1 MELMNTR
8 KLNLGI
14 SAMSLLFVLL
24 ISGCHNPPSIEET
37 LASLRSMQPARSQNS
52 SVENKRTDSSS
63 QIDNRTAPMD
73 SVTYWKMVRDSCPE
87 LFRKDPLSPYE
98 AFEKCKSAEMR
109 GWDSEV
115 GIDKYFQRYAKV
127 LQKRSGKAM
136 TPIRKATKDAQRL
149 LYFIAN
155 ELSGGGTFYSHML
168 ARSEGSLEYS
178 LYKFEKGETDFS
190 NLDFDKEREVLF
202 RKWKKNIHNSILAKK
217 IDNFNGVSDT
227 DLEKQLLDSL
237 SKMKSLVK
245 TPFTLTYL
253 DEFGHSFYSDLKF

>member
-52 SVENKRTDSSS
+52 SVENKRTDNSS

-73 SVTYWKMVRDSCPE
+73 SVAYWKMLRDTCPE
-87 LFRKDPLSPYE
+87 LFRKDPLSPYD

-115 GIDKYFQRYAKV
+115 GIDKYFQRYAKA
-127 LQKRSGKAM
+127 LQKRSGKPM
-136 TPIRKATKDAQRL
+136 KPIRDDTQEAVQL

-202 RKWKKNIHNSILAKK
+202 RKWKKNIHKSITR
-217 IDNFNGVSDT
+217 DGSTNFTELSNA
-227 DLEKQLLDSL
+227 DLEKQILDSL
-237 SKMKSLVK
+237 SRMKSLVK

>member
-1 MELMNTR
+1 MNTTN
-8 KLNLGI
+8 KI
-14 SAMSLLFVLL
+14 MIIFFVLFV
-24 ISGCHNPPSIEET
+24 SGCSNTPSIEESIT
-37 LASLRSMQPARSQNS
+37 KLRAMSPQKESSSTANTVPKDTIRQSENIPAR
-52 SVENKRTDSSS
+52 
-63 QIDNRTAPMD
+63 MY

-115 GIDKYFQRYAKV
+115 GIDNYFQRYAKV

-136 TPIRKATKDAQRL
+136 SPIRKATKDAQRL

-202 RKWKKNIHNSILAKK
+202 RKWKKNIHKSIAAKK
-217 IDNFNGVSDT
+217 IETLNGLSDT
-227 DLEKQLLDSL
+227 NIEKQLLDSL
-237 SKMKSLVK
+237 SRMKSLVK

>member
-1 MELMNTR
+1 MIIFF
-8 KLNLGI
+8 G
-14 SAMSLLFVLL
+14 LFV
-24 ISGCHNPPSIEET
+24 SGCSNTPSIEESIT
-37 LASLRSMQPARSQNS
+37 KLRAMSPQTESSSTANTVPKDTIRQSENIPAR
-52 SVENKRTDSSS
+52 
-63 QIDNRTAPMD
+63 MD

-136 TPIRKATKDAQRL
+136 KPIRDDTQEAMQL

-202 RKWKKNIHNSILAKK
+202 RKWKKNIHKSIAAKK
-217 IDNFNGVSDT
+217 IENLNGLSDT
-227 DLEKQLLDSL
+227 DIEKQLLDSL
-237 SKMKSLVK
+237 SRIKSLVK
-245 TPFTLTYL
+245 TPFTISYL

>member
-1 MELMNTR
+1 MNTTN
-8 KLNLGI
+8 KIMIIFFG
-14 SAMSLLFVLL
+14 LFV
-24 ISGCHNPPSIEET
+24 SGCSNTPSIEESIT
-37 LASLRSMQPARSQNS
+37 KLRAMSPQTESSSTANTVPKDTIRQSENIPAR
-52 SVENKRTDSSS
+52 
-63 QIDNRTAPMD
+63 MD

-136 TPIRKATKDAQRL
+136 KPIRDDTQEAMQL

-202 RKWKKNIHNSILAKK
+202 RKWKKNIHKSIAAKK
-217 IDNFNGVSDT
+217 IENLNGLSDT
-227 DLEKQLLDSL
+227 DIEKQLLDSL
-237 SKMKSLVK
+237 SRIKSLVK
-245 TPFTLTYL
+245 TPFTISYL